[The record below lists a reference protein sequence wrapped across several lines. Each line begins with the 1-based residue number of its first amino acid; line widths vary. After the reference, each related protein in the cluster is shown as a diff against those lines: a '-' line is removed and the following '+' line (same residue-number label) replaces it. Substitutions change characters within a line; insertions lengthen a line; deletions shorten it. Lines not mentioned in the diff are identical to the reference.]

1 MLHQKTRHNSRA
13 IATRLPNSIANEIIA
28 MAKKHNVSISEF
40 LGNMI
45 TNCYTDWNVSESEYK
60 IQSAI
65 KKAKKSSV
73 RIKLLR
79 NQIDEKEVG
88 AAGEQRYTDWN
99 VSESDHKRQVAL
111 ESAKKSL
118 ARIKVSVVDRIDEK
132 EVGAAGEHPARGNQ
146 SDRSDE
152 SPIGG
157 NTNRDFWKSLGFG
170 DK

>member
-1 MLHQKTRHNSRA
+1 MLHQKTRHNSKA

-40 LGNMI
+40 LGDMI

-79 NQIDEKEVG
+79 SQIDEKEVG
-88 AAGEQRYTDWN
+88 SAGEQRYTDRD
-99 VSESDHKRQVAL
+99 VSEYDSKRQVAI
-111 ESAKKSL
+111 ESAKRV
-118 ARIKVSVVDRIDEK
+118 AVRIKFVGDRIDEK
-132 EVGAAGEHPARGNQ
+132 EVGSAGEQPARGSQ

-157 NTNRDFWKSLGFG
+157 NTNRDFWSSIGLGG
-170 DK
+170 K